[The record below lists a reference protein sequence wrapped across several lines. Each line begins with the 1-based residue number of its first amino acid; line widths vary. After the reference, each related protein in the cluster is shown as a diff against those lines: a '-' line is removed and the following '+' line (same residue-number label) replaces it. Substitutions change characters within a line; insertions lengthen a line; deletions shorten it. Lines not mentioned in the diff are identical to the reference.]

1 MGILKMEGVVM
12 ESEAREEL
20 KRADHLIFVTLKYT
34 RTVDVIKNIIKR
46 LINAF
51 ELATDD
57 ALVYAKKKRKI
68 ATIPML
74 QKLKCDMLS
83 KVIKDERIKEYRDF
97 YNMLKRIDRAEF
109 SGKEEYRKH
118 VALIVLEEG
127 KTTDITTDM
136 IHDFFEK
143 TKEFVDF
150 IEEWVSK

>member
-97 YNMLKRIDRAEF
+97 YNMLKTL
-109 SGKEEYRKH
+109 KP
-118 VALIVLEEG
+118 LI
-127 KTTDITTDM
+127 
-136 IHDFFEK
+136 
-143 TKEFVDF
+143 
-150 IEEWVSK
+150 